1 MKMLMVA
8 YDAACDDEVLEI
20 LAGCDAPGFT
30 RWKRVSGR
38 GRRSDPRMDDSV
50 WPGYNNVLLVAVEDD
65 HQLDTVH
72 EALSRLHR
80 RLGGKGL
87 KVFAWPVAALI

>member
-8 YDAACDDEVLEI
+8 YDAACDDQVLEI
-20 LAGCDAPGFT
+20 LAACDTPGFT

-50 WPGYNNVLLVAVEDD
+50 WPGYNNVLLAGVEEGR
-65 HQLDTVH
+65 QLDDLR
-72 EALSRLHR
+72 EALSRLQR
-80 RLGGKGL
+80 QLGGKGL
-87 KVFAWPVAALI
+87 KVFAWPVEALI

>member
-20 LAGCDAPGFT
+20 LARCDAPGFT

-38 GRRSDPRMDDSV
+38 GRNSDPRMDDSV
-50 WPGYNNVLLVAVEDD
+50 WPGYNNVLLAVVEDG
-65 HQLDTVH
+65 QPLENIR

-87 KVFAWPVAALI
+87 KVFSWPVAEEI

>member
-8 YDAACDDEVLEI
+8 YDAACDDEVLEL
-20 LAGCDAPGFT
+20 LAGCEAPGFT

-38 GRRSDPRMDDSV
+38 GRCSDPRMDDSV
-50 WPGYNNVLLVAVEDD
+50 WPGYNNVLMAVVEDGPPLAEVRD
-65 HQLDTVH
+65 V
-72 EALSRLHR
+72 LSRLHE

-87 KVFAWPVAALI
+87 KVFAWPAETLI